1 MAFENIVIQID
12 RRRRRAHVPDSDSL
26 ALLSVKIGGDSGTE
40 VNGTNVITNA
50 NTATFTNKTF
60 DVDGTGNSL
69 TNIANA
75 NVKAAAGIVES
86 KLALDFAT
94 STLNTNINNHTGDT
108 ANPHAVTAQQ
118 VTSVYVPSNYA
129 RTQVAAEGTNKVSA
143 HLRGIDNALG
153 AISTGI
159 DWQPKALCITAD
171 GDVNTAADDTAL
183 STLLPFSDDEGTQMI
198 ITDFSDGDYILSQN
212 TSGTDK
218 RLKVYDDSGT
228 LRVTT
233 ASVTQPALGFTYTVQ
248 KDLTDSPDAQ
258 ENTSIFTY
266 NGTDLIKIGDV
277 DFSVATGIDLSSTY
291 ALAGSTTVEP
301 AGGDSVETAISKLHA
316 GAFGDLAVTERV
328 IAAGAVTEAK
338 LGATSV
344 TAAKL
349 GADVAGNGLGGGNG
363 SAITVAA
370 DSTGGANLAT
380 VVNVSANGVAV
391 AIDDS
396 TIGENVSN
404 QLEVKD
410 GGIAEAKIAGTAVTA
425 AKLGS
430 DVAGNGLTGGNGSA
444 LAVQSDSTGGA
455 NLATVVN
462 VSANGVAILVD
473 ETTINENGSGQL
485 YIPDSGISANQLNS
499 DAVTKAKVA
508 DNAIGGAEFRLENDT
523 FLRGRN
529 NAGDGDVNTF
539 KVNTSDNIEMAS
551 LWFTPTSAPTQ
562 DYQVANKKFVDDS
575 IEGLQLRSYTAS
587 GWSGGTGS
595 QAVKGD
601 VGYVD
606 TDGLVKPAGAGVTDI
621 YKKRIVICF
630 DATIDNSSSGNWIAL
645 PSVSVGS
652 ASGGGTLTVGEEV
665 YLSSTAGQISQTI
678 GSISS
683 GHAIIFLG
691 YATAASDWEFFK
703 PTYIGD
709 A

>member
-1 MAFENIVIQID
+1 MAFENFVIQID
-12 RRRRRAHVPDSDSL
+12 RRRRRAHVPGTDSIAFS
-26 ALLSVKIGGDSGTE
+26 SIKVGGDSGTE
-40 VNGTNVITNA
+40 ISGTNVITND

-60 DVDGTGNSL
+60 DVDGIGNSL
-69 TNIANA
+69 SNIANA
-75 NVKAAAGIVES
+75 NIKAAAGIVES

-94 STLNTNINNHTGDT
+94 STLNTNINNHIGDT
-108 ANPHAVTAQQ
+108 ANPHSVTAQQ
-118 VTSVYVPSNYA
+118 VTSVYVPNNYA
-129 RTQVAAEGTNKVSA
+129 RTQVAAEGTDKVSA

-153 AISTGI
+153 AVSTGI
-159 DWQPKALCITAD
+159 DWQPKALCLTAD
-171 GDVNTAADDTAL
+171 GDLNAAADDTAL

-218 RLKVYDDSGT
+218 RFLVWNDSGT

-233 ASVTQPALGFTYTVQ
+233 SGVTQPALGYTYTVS
-248 KDLTDSPDAQ
+248 KDLSDSPDAQ

-277 DFSVATGIDLSSTY
+277 DFSVATGIDLSDTY
-291 ALAGSTTVEP
+291 AIAGSTTVEP
-301 AGGDSVETAISKLHA
+301 AGGDSVEVAISKLHA
-316 GAFGDLAVTERV
+316 GALGNLAVTTRI

-349 GADVAGNGLGGGNG
+349 GSDVAGNGLTGGNG
-363 SAITVAA
+363 SAIAVEA

-380 VVNVSANGVAV
+380 AINVSANGVAI

-410 GGIAEAKIAGTAVTA
+410 LGISTGKLAATSVTA

-430 DVAGNGLTGGNGSA
+430 DVAGNGLTGGSGSA
-444 LAVQSDSTGGA
+444 IAVEADSTGGA

-462 VSANGVAILVD
+462 VSANGVAILID
-473 ETTINENGSGQL
+473 GTTISENGSGHL
-485 YIPDSGISANQLNS
+485 YIPDSGISANQLNA
-499 DAVTKAKVA
+499 DAVTKVKVA
-508 DNAIGGAEFRLENDT
+508 NDAIGGAEFRLENDT
-523 FLRGRN
+523 FLRARN
-529 NAGDGDVNTF
+529 NADDGDVNTF
-539 KVNTSDNIEMAS
+539 KVNTSDNVEMAS
-551 LWFTPTSAPTQ
+551 TWFTPASAPTQ
-562 DYQVANKKFVDDS
+562 DYHVSNKKYVDDS
-575 IEGLQLRSYTAS
+575 LEGIKVRSYTAS

-606 TDGLVKPAGAGVTDI
+606 TDGLVKPAGAGTTDI